1 MSAIT
6 IHLLT
11 IHDAEELLA
20 FELEN
25 RAYWSQFVPDRG
37 DDYYHL
43 ANMQATIDAFVQEQE
58 QGLLYMHL
66 IRTPEGRIAGRV
78 NLYDITRGA
87 RPEAE
92 LGYRIGE
99 AYGGK
104 GYATEAVRLALEAA
118 FTTYRLA
125 RVRAAALAGNLASQ
139 RVLLKNGFTE
149 TGRTP
154 RAVEFRGEWHDF
166 VHFIKEKQS

>member
-1 MSAIT
+1 MRPIA

-11 IHDAEELLA
+11 RNDAAELLA

-66 IRTPEGRIAGRV
+66 IRTPEGQIAGRV

-99 AYGGK
+99 AYGGQ

-118 FTTYRLA
+118 FSTYGLE
-125 RVRAAALAGNLASQ
+125 RVRAATLAANLPSQ
-139 RVLLKNGFTE
+139 RVLLKNGFIE

-166 VHFIKEKQS
+166 VHFIKEK